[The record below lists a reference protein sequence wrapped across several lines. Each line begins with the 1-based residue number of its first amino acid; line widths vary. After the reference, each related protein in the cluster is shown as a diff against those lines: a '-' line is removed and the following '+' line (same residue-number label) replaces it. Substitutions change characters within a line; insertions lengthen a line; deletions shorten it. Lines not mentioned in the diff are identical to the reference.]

1 MTIEHFKKIQKRNY
15 AAGII
20 GAIFCIW
27 GLTNASYNKGVV
39 DGASTV
45 LTKKNAESYD
55 DKNN

>member
-39 DGASTV
+39 AGASTV
-45 LTKKNAESYD
+45 LDQENIKSYD